1 MFYSMYSFFSI
12 LTNLLMI
19 PDLFLTNLTT
29 HEDKLTHFN
38 TFANELINDVHDQE
52 IEGRTREVR
61 SLWDDLM
68 ELAMARKEALVGA
81 KKVHSFDKRIDD
93 TLDWILEKEA
103 LLTIDVNCQD
113 EETIQEMKQKQLGIR
128 QDVKAI
134 NEQVIP
140 IFDFGETLISMKV
153 KDSINLNVCE
163 LESDYRS
170 LIRLLALTAEISSN
184 YS

>member
-1 MFYSMYSFFSI
+1 MEDWINSQ
-12 LTNLLMI
+12 LTVASSEDYGKDLDDVDRLIHNF
-19 PDLFLTNLTT
+19 DLFLTNLTT

-134 NEQVIP
+134 NEQVMAVNKEADVLVATYPDAVDHIVA
-140 IFDFGETLISMKV
+140 K
-153 KDSINLNVCE
+153 
-163 LESDYRS
+163 R
-170 LIRLLALTAEISSN
+170 R
-184 YS
+184 

>member
-1 MFYSMYSFFSI
+1 MLHYGSMGSYFGIF
-12 LTNLLMI
+12 TNPFMI
-19 PDLFLTNLTT
+19 TDLFLTNLTT

-140 IFDFGETLISMKV
+140 IFDFGETLIPVKV
-153 KDSINLNVCE
+153 NDTVKQ
-163 LESDYRS
+163 
-170 LIRLLALTAEISSN
+170 
-184 YS
+184 